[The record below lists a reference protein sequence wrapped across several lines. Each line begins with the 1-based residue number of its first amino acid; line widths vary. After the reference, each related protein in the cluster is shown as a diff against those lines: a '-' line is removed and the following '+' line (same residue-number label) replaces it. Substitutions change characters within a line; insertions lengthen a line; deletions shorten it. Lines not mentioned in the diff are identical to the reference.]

1 MITKKRTQKL
11 KQYSVQF
18 CDKVRADFPQ
28 IPFTLKNPRIK
39 CFKEQGVTSDDKLQG
54 IAEQTNKGLYLIDG
68 EYIKEAGE
76 IIIYN
81 IIKEKPAEL
90 KTTVRHE
97 CLHFLLY
104 ESGLPDADETNEFL
118 ALALYYNA
126 RPYGLLKRLDL
137 FDE

>member
-11 KQYSVQF
+11 KKYGLDF
-18 CDKVRADFPQ
+18 CNKVRADFPQ
-28 IPFTLKNPRIK
+28 IPFTEKNPQIK
-39 CFKEQGVTSDDKLQG
+39 CFKEMCITSDNKLQG
-54 IAEQTNKGLYLIDG
+54 IAEQTKTGHYLIDG
-68 EYIKEAGE
+68 QHIEKRGE
-76 IIIYN
+76 IHIFN

-104 ESGLPDADETNEFL
+104 EAGLPYDDEADLFL
-118 ALALYYNA
+118 ALAIYYNA

-137 FDE
+137 INE